1 MGNKKSLINLIIFL
15 LEIAIAVG
23 GLTLL
28 RLGLVDS
35 GLNDILLIGVGL
47 FFFSFGLSWLVI
59 RLRYIYLPR
68 SYTHDSPPEFL
79 GTGFLLLV
87 ICLVSISIINIDT
100 GQKYEFNLHNTSPIN
115 SITVKGGTPG
125 NGPIISSIN
134 DPDRVQKIVNFV
146 NSRGK
151 RWRLFFSDTVF
162 ADVTIE
168 FNHNGA
174 EHRSMG
180 IEGNTLINE
189 SLGQRQYYVEL
200 TSEETKYFYD
210 LLGAAP

>member
-1 MGNKKSLINLIIFL
+1 MGNKKSLVNLAIFL

-100 GQKYEFNLHNTSPIN
+100 GQKY
-115 SITVKGGTPG
+115 
-125 NGPIISSIN
+125 
-134 DPDRVQKIVNFV
+134 
-146 NSRGK
+146 
-151 RWRLFFSDTVF
+151 
-162 ADVTIE
+162 
-168 FNHNGA
+168 
-174 EHRSMG
+174 
-180 IEGNTLINE
+180 
-189 SLGQRQYYVEL
+189 
-200 TSEETKYFYD
+200 
-210 LLGAAP
+210 